1 MGDKALTD
9 HPSREELLA
18 VVRGGLTPER
28 AGAILRHLYK
38 GCETCFA
45 TAPSSLKAGFGLEA
59 KMTAEEEAALD
70 AAIDGVFTVALN
82 HNQHLRQ
89 QESEAKKAEKILA
102 AGGMEAAAK
111 LSRKMGMLGKYKAFQ
126 ARSWSLR
133 HENTEWM
140 VFFARLAAQCAKRLS
155 PRRYGAERVFDFQ
168 CRAQAELGNAL
179 RVSDQLDKAADAFAR
194 ARRLF
199 ELGSRSKLLEILL
212 LNLESSADMDGRRFN
227 LASVK
232 LKKIYRHFLRQG
244 DPHHAGRALLKLA
257 LCTRFSGNPSASLKL
272 TRQSLELIDAQL
284 DPSLA
289 YAALH
294 NEVSVL
300 SDLGQFKDAEKQLFH
315 LRARKSDSGGHINQL
330 RFRWEQ
336 GRIENGLGRFK
347 RAEESFRETQA
358 GLLEVNRAYD
368 SALASLDLS
377 AVLLEQRKAREA
389 EEVVTAAYKIF
400 VALKIEREAL
410 MAVLALKTAC
420 EVRMASRKLA
430 EEVAKFVR
438 RLENDL
444 NAKFDGKALGE

>member
-45 TAPSSLKAGFGLEA
+45 TAPSSLKAGFGLET

-111 LSRKMGMLGKYKAFQ
+111 LPRKMRMLGKYKAFQ

-155 PRRYGAERVFDFQ
+155 PKRYGVERVFDFQ

-179 RVSDQLDKAADAFAR
+179 RVSDQFDKAADAFHR
-194 ARRLF
+194 ARQLF
-199 ELGSRSKLLEILL
+199 ELGTHDKELEIYLL
-212 LNLESSADMDGRRFN
+212 DLEASLDADSRRFQE
-227 LASVK
+227 ACIK
-232 LKKIYRHFLRQG
+232 LEKIYRYHWRSQ
-244 DPHHAGRALLKLA
+244 DHHLAGRALVRQGLYQGNAGNIENALKILQ
-257 LCTRFSGNPSASLKL
+257 K
-272 TRQSLELIDAQL
+272 SLELIDADKDSTLVFAAMHNQL
-284 DPSLA
+284 LLLLDSGRFS
-289 YAALH
+289 H
-294 NEVSVL
+294 
-300 SDLGQFKDAEKQLFH
+300 AERQLFR
-315 LRARKSDSGGHINQL
+315 LRSMQQHVGGHINQL
-330 RFRWEQ
+330 RLQCLKARVD
-336 GRIENGLGRFK
+336 
-347 RAEESFRETQA
+347 A
-358 GLLEVNRAYD
+358 GLERLTSAEKDLREVVENFSSCNRAYD

-377 AVLLEQRKAREA
+377 AVLLAQRKASEA
-389 EEVVTAAYKIF
+389 EDVVTAAYKIF
-400 VALKIEREAL
+400 IALKIEREAL

-420 EVRMASRKLA
+420 EIRMATRKLA
-430 EEVAKFVR
+430 EAVAKFVR
-438 RLENDL
+438 RLENDP
-444 NAKFDGKALGE
+444 NAKFDEKAWE